1 MFVEDQIKLKFT
13 SKTGI
18 QLSAASL
25 DFSWL
30 MKNGL
35 QSGEQFFSELLA
47 LDFTW
52 VCLSK
57 TTRSVD

>member
-18 QLSAASL
+18 QPSAASL

-47 LDFTW
+47 LDFT
-52 VCLSK
+52 
-57 TTRSVD
+57 